1 MNVIWLKFLISAVV
15 IVIAGIRLTESVDQ
29 LSDCLQIGKV
39 WIGVVLLGFIT
50 SLPELITSLAAVIS
64 LHAGDLAV
72 GNILGSNNFNPMLL
86 VVMDAFYRK
95 GSITN
100 VIHVQRSHKASAYF
114 AVLLTAGVIF
124 GIIFK
129 SGLVVSVLI
138 VLGYFAGMRYLAKI
152 EKENGIEGESLIPKE
167 NYSLAKIYFKIGI
180 SAVAVIGASIF
191 LASSAD
197 ALANQT
203 GLGRTFVGSIFL
215 ALVTSLPEMVISLS
229 ALKLGAF
236 DLAVG
241 NIFGSNM
248 TNIFIIPICEVF
260 YRRGDILK
268 EVSSTHIFT
277 ALLSIVLTGIVMA
290 GIHFKNKK
298 TFLGLGIDSYLM
310 LGLFIVGTKV
320 LYNLR

>member
-1 MNVIWLKFLISAVV
+1 MSVIWLKFLISAVV
-15 IVIAGIRLTESVDQ
+15 IVVAGIRLTESVDQ
-29 LSDCLQIGKV
+29 FSDCLQIGKV

-50 SLPELITSLAAVIS
+50 SLPEMITSLVAVVS

-86 VVMDAFYRK
+86 VVMDFFYRK

-100 VIHVQRSHKASAYF
+100 VIHSQRSHNASAGF
-114 AVLLTAGVIF
+114 AVLLTGGVIL

-129 SGLVVSVLI
+129 SSFATSILI
-138 VLGYFAGMRYLAKI
+138 ALGYFAGMYYLAKI
-152 EKENGIEGESLIPKE
+152 EKEDERERESFHSKE
-167 NYSLAKIYFKIGI
+167 NYSLVKMCFNIGI

-191 LASSAD
+191 LTGSAD
-197 ALANQT
+197 ALADQT

-229 ALKLGAF
+229 ALKIGAF
-236 DLAVG
+236 DLAIG

-248 TNIFIIPICEVF
+248 TNIFIVSICNIF
-260 YRRGDILK
+260 YRGGNLLN
-268 EVSSTHIFT
+268 EVSHTHILT
-277 ALLSIVLTGIVMA
+277 AVLSILLTGMVIA

-310 LGLFIVGTKV
+310 TGLFIVGTKV
-320 LYNLR
+320 LYYLR